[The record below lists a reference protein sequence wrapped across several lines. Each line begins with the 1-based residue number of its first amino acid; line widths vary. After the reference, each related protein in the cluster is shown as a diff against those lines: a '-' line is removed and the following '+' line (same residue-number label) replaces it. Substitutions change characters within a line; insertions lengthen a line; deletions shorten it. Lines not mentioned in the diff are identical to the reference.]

1 MGRHVV
7 CRKDELPPG
16 EVKITEAGNIEVGV
30 YNVKGEYYALHNKCP
45 HRGAPLCEGRI
56 TGLMTGPEP
65 GEYAIDRDGEIIRC
79 PWHGYEF
86 DITTG
91 EFVLEPRTVR
101 SMTFDVTVE
110 SPEVFCDDGSFEDTD
125 VEEAIEAEFGQA
137 EPEVDTYPVSVEDD
151 VIVVHT

>member
-1 MGRHVV
+1 MGKHVV

-16 EVKITEAGNIEVGV
+16 EMKITKAGSIEVGV
-30 YNVKGEYYALHNKCP
+30 YNIDGEFYALHNKCP

-56 TGLMTGPEP
+56 NGLMTGPDP
-65 GEYAIDRDGEIIRC
+65 GEYEIEREGEIIRC

-91 EFVLEPRTVR
+91 EFVLDPKTVR

-110 SPEVFCDDGSFEDTD
+110 STATLGDDETAKDLD
-125 VEEAIEAEFGQA
+125 VEKAIEEDFGEA
-137 EPEVDTYPVSVEDD
+137 EPEVDTYLVSVEDD

>member
-1 MGRHVV
+1 MGKHVV

-16 EVKITEAGNIEVGV
+16 EVKIIEAGSIEIGV
-30 YNVKGEYYALHNKCP
+30 YNVKGEFYALHNKCP

-65 GEYAIDRDGEIIRC
+65 GEYQIDRHGEIIRC

-101 SMTFDVTVE
+101 SMTYDVTVE
-110 SPEVFCDDGSFEDTD
+110 SAEAFGDNGSFKDTNID
-125 VEEAIEAEFGQA
+125 EAIEAEFGEA
-137 EPEVDTYPVSVEDD
+137 EPEVDTYPVSVEGD

>member
-1 MGRHVV
+1 MGKHVV

-16 EVKITEAGNIEVGV
+16 EVKIIRADSIEIGV
-30 YNVKGEYYALHNKCP
+30 YNVKGEFYALHNKCP

-56 TGLMTGPEP
+56 TGLITGPEP
-65 GEYAIDRDGEIIRC
+65 GEYEIEREGEIIRC

-110 SPEVFCDDGSFEDTD
+110 PSETLGDGEPSEEMD
-125 VEEAIEAEFGQA
+125 VDEAIEAEFGEA

>member
-1 MGRHVV
+1 MGKHVV
-7 CRKDELPPG
+7 CRTTELPPG
-16 EVKITEAGNIEVGV
+16 EVIITEVNGIEIGV

-65 GEYAIDRDGEIIRC
+65 GQYEIEREGEIIRC

-101 SMTFDVTVE
+101 SMTYDVTVE
-110 SPEVFCDDGSFEDTD
+110 SPEDLDADRCDCRD
-125 VEEAIEAEFGQA
+125 VEEAIEAEFGEA

-151 VIVVHT
+151 FIVVHA

>member
-1 MGRHVV
+1 MGKHVV

-16 EVKITEAGNIEVGV
+16 EVMITEAGNIEVGV
-30 YNVKGEYYALHNKCP
+30 YNIEGEYYALHNKCP

-65 GEYAIDRDGEIIRC
+65 GEYKIEQKGEIIRC

-86 DITTG
+86 DITSG

-101 SMTFDVTVE
+101 SMTYDVTVE
-110 SPEVFCDDGSFEDTD
+110 SPNTLKDDESFEDLD
-125 VEEAIEAEFGQA
+125 VEEAIEVEFGER
-137 EPEVDTYPVSVEDD
+137 EPEVDTYPVSIEDD

>member
-1 MGRHVV
+1 MGKHVV
-7 CRKDELPPG
+7 CRKEELPPG
-16 EVKITEAGNIEVGV
+16 EVKITKAGNIEIGV
-30 YNVKGEYYALHNKCP
+30 YNIDGEYYALHNKCP

-65 GEYAIDRDGEIIRC
+65 GEYEIEREGEIIRC

-86 DITTG
+86 DIKSG

-101 SMTFDVTVE
+101 SMTYDVTVE
-110 SPEVFCDDGSFEDTD
+110 SSGSIQDDESLD
-125 VEEAIEAEFGQA
+125 VDEAIEAEFGDA

>member
-1 MGRHVV
+1 
-7 CRKDELPPG
+7 
-16 EVKITEAGNIEVGV
+16 
-30 YNVKGEYYALHNKCP
+30 
-45 HRGAPLCEGRI
+45 
-56 TGLMTGPEP
+56 MTGPDP
-65 GEYAIDRDGEIIRC
+65 GEYEIEREGEIIRC

-91 EFVLEPRTVR
+91 EFVLDPRTVR

-110 SPEVFCDDGSFEDTD
+110 STATLGDDETAKDLD
-125 VEEAIEAEFGQA
+125 VEKAIEEDFGEA